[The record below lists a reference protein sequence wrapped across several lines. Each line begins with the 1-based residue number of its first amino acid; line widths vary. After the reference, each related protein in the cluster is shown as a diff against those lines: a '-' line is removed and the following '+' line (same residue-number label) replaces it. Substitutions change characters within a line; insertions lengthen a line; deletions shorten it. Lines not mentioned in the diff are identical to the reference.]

1 MQPLDIKLL
10 KEAQAF
16 IAAAIKAAQV
26 NADTQALVEAQ
37 SAVARI
43 QSVLDRN
50 PL

>member
-1 MQPLDIKLL
+1 MQSLDLKLL

-16 IAAAIKAAQV
+16 IASALKAAQV

-37 SAVARI
+37 SAAARI